1 MISKIKI
8 KKLRDN
14 PSQGFTLLE
23 LLVVMAIVGI
33 FSTYG
38 IFSLRRNFAQGQVDR
53 YTQFVETGL
62 FSLRARLGRFK
73 RGCELYLDQDLS
85 TNTWGPP
92 WKLLEFQQPDGSQSN
107 STRFKCCYDEITE
120 EQRECTP
127 EDLSGK
133 ASYRFLTMEG
143 TRESKSAIK
152 FVQSL
157 DNGQPTKWGGTYP
170 WQGLDAAFE
179 DNETDTLYFLSDG
192 EPNKDRLGGNW
203 GSNDYEPTANHYSNF
218 NNTRTRALKTNTIS
232 LGLESPWMEKL
243 STQTTGDHLKVDKDY
258 VTSNSSK

>member
-8 KKLRDN
+8 RKLRNN

-23 LLVVMAIVGI
+23 LLVVIAIIGI

-38 IFSLRRNFAQGQVDR
+38 IFSFRRNVAQGQVDR

-143 TRESKSAIK
+143 TRESKQVEVSTPQAYYELSTAGTSTGGENLTILIRSRDSAK
-152 FVQSL
+152 
-157 DNGQPTKWGGTYP
+157 
-170 WQGLDAAFE
+170 
-179 DNETDTLYFLSDG
+179 
-192 EPNKDRLGGNW
+192 EPQL
-203 GSNDYEPTANHYSNF
+203 
-218 NNTRTRALKTNTIS
+218 RTRCV
-232 LGLESPWMEKL
+232 EL
-243 STQTTGDHLKVDKDY
+243 SGSGHIHSGTWNQDADFCD
-258 VTSNSSK
+258 SS

>member
-38 IFSLRRNFAQGQVDR
+38 IFSLRRNVAQGQVDR

-143 TRESKSAIK
+143 TRESKQVEVSTPQAYYELSTAGTSTGGENLTILIRSRDSAK
-152 FVQSL
+152 ESQL
-157 DNGQPTKWGGTYP
+157 
-170 WQGLDAAFE
+170 
-179 DNETDTLYFLSDG
+179 
-192 EPNKDRLGGNW
+192 
-203 GSNDYEPTANHYSNF
+203 
-218 NNTRTRALKTNTIS
+218 RTRCV
-232 LGLESPWMEKL
+232 EL
-243 STQTTGDHLKVDKDY
+243 SGSGHIHSGTWNQDADFCD
-258 VTSNSSK
+258 SS

>member
-1 MISKIKI
+1 MINKIKI

-38 IFSLRRNFAQGQVDR
+38 IFSLRRNVAQGQVDR

-143 TRESKSAIK
+143 TRESKQVEVKTPQAYYELSTAGSSTGGENLTILIRSRDSAK
-152 FVQSL
+152 ESQL
-157 DNGQPTKWGGTYP
+157 
-170 WQGLDAAFE
+170 
-179 DNETDTLYFLSDG
+179 
-192 EPNKDRLGGNW
+192 
-203 GSNDYEPTANHYSNF
+203 
-218 NNTRTRALKTNTIS
+218 RTRCV
-232 LGLESPWMEKL
+232 EL
-243 STQTTGDHLKVDKDY
+243 SGSGHIHSGTWNQDADFCD
-258 VTSNSSK
+258 SS

>member
-38 IFSLRRNFAQGQVDR
+38 IFSLRRNVAQGQVDR

-143 TRESKSAIK
+143 TRESKQVEVSTPQAYYELSTAGTSTRGENLTILIRSINSAK
-152 FVQSL
+152 
-157 DNGQPTKWGGTYP
+157 
-170 WQGLDAAFE
+170 
-179 DNETDTLYFLSDG
+179 
-192 EPNKDRLGGNW
+192 EPQL
-203 GSNDYEPTANHYSNF
+203 
-218 NNTRTRALKTNTIS
+218 RTRCV
-232 LGLESPWMEKL
+232 EL
-243 STQTTGDHLKVDKDY
+243 SGSGHIHSGTWNQDADFCD
-258 VTSNSSK
+258 SS

>member
-38 IFSLRRNFAQGQVDR
+38 IFSLRRNVAQGQVDR

-143 TRESKSAIK
+143 TRESKQVEVSTRQDEYVLNPAGPSA
-152 FVQSL
+152 S
-157 DNGQPTKWGGTYP
+157 
-170 WQGLDAAFE
+170 
-179 DNETDTLYFLSDG
+179 G
-192 EPNKDRLGGNW
+192 ENLTILIRSINSAK
-203 GSNDYEPTANHYSNF
+203 EPQL
-218 NNTRTRALKTNTIS
+218 RTRCVEVSGSGHIHSGTWNQDA
-232 LGLESPWMEKL
+232 
-243 STQTTGDHLKVDKDY
+243 DFCD
-258 VTSNSSK
+258 SS

>member
-1 MISKIKI
+1 MYAYRGRQMISKIKI

-38 IFSLRRNFAQGQVDR
+38 IFSLRRNVAQGQVDR

-143 TRESKSAIK
+143 TRESKQVEVSTPQAYYELSTAGTSTSGENLTILIRSINSAK
-152 FVQSL
+152 
-157 DNGQPTKWGGTYP
+157 
-170 WQGLDAAFE
+170 
-179 DNETDTLYFLSDG
+179 
-192 EPNKDRLGGNW
+192 EPQL
-203 GSNDYEPTANHYSNF
+203 
-218 NNTRTRALKTNTIS
+218 RTRCV
-232 LGLESPWMEKL
+232 EL
-243 STQTTGDHLKVDKDY
+243 SGSGHIHSGTWNEDADFCD
-258 VTSNSSK
+258 SS

>member
-38 IFSLRRNFAQGQVDR
+38 IFSLRRNVAQGQVDR

-143 TRESKSAIK
+143 TRESKQVEVKTPQAYYELSTAGTSTSGENLTILIRSINSAK
-152 FVQSL
+152 
-157 DNGQPTKWGGTYP
+157 
-170 WQGLDAAFE
+170 
-179 DNETDTLYFLSDG
+179 
-192 EPNKDRLGGNW
+192 EPQL
-203 GSNDYEPTANHYSNF
+203 
-218 NNTRTRALKTNTIS
+218 RTRCV
-232 LGLESPWMEKL
+232 EL
-243 STQTTGDHLKVDKDY
+243 SGSGHIHSGTWNEDADFCD
-258 VTSNSSK
+258 SS

>member
-1 MISKIKI
+1 MISNIKM
-8 KKLRDN
+8 KKLRNN
-14 PSQGFTLLE
+14 PTQGFTLLE
-23 LLVVMAIVGI
+23 LLVVISIVGI

-38 IFSLRRNFAQGQVDR
+38 IFSLRRNVAQGHVDR

-62 FSLRARLGRFK
+62 FSLQARIRRFK
-73 RGCELYLDQDLS
+73 SSCTLYLDQDLS

-143 TRESKSAIK
+143 TRESKQVEVKTPQAYY
-152 FVQSL
+152 L
-157 DNGQPTKWGGTYP
+157 RRREREEYYP
-170 WQGLDAAFE
+170 
-179 DNETDTLYFLSDG
+179 Y
-192 EPNKDRLGGNW
+192 
-203 GSNDYEPTANHYSNF
+203 
-218 NNTRTRALKTNTIS
+218 
-232 LGLESPWMEKL
+232 KL
-243 STQTTGDHLKVDKDY
+243 STAG
-258 VTSNSSK
+258 SSTVGESLTILIRSIDSAKEPQLRTRCVELSGSGHIHSGTWNEDADFCDSS

>member
-1 MISKIKI
+1 MISNIKM
-8 KKLRDN
+8 KKLRNN

-23 LLVVMAIVGI
+23 LLVVIAIIGI

-38 IFSLRRNFAQGQVDR
+38 IFSFRRNVAQGQVDR

-85 TNTWGPP
+85 TNKWGPP

-143 TRESKSAIK
+143 TRESKQVEVKTPQAYYELSTAGTSTSGENLTILIRSINSAK
-152 FVQSL
+152 
-157 DNGQPTKWGGTYP
+157 
-170 WQGLDAAFE
+170 
-179 DNETDTLYFLSDG
+179 
-192 EPNKDRLGGNW
+192 EPQL
-203 GSNDYEPTANHYSNF
+203 
-218 NNTRTRALKTNTIS
+218 RTRCV
-232 LGLESPWMEKL
+232 EL
-243 STQTTGDHLKVDKDY
+243 SGSGHIHSGTWNQDADFCD
-258 VTSNSSK
+258 SS

>member
-23 LLVVMAIVGI
+23 LLVVISIVGI

-38 IFSLRRNFAQGQVDR
+38 IFSLRRNVAQGQVDR

-143 TRESKSAIK
+143 TRESKQVEVSTPQAYYELSTAGTSTGGENLTILIRSRDSAK
-152 FVQSL
+152 ESQL
-157 DNGQPTKWGGTYP
+157 
-170 WQGLDAAFE
+170 
-179 DNETDTLYFLSDG
+179 
-192 EPNKDRLGGNW
+192 
-203 GSNDYEPTANHYSNF
+203 
-218 NNTRTRALKTNTIS
+218 RTRCV
-232 LGLESPWMEKL
+232 EL
-243 STQTTGDHLKVDKDY
+243 SGSGHIHSGTWNQDADFCD
-258 VTSNSSK
+258 SS

>member
-1 MISKIKI
+1 MISNIKM
-8 KKLRDN
+8 KKLRNN

-23 LLVVMAIVGI
+23 LLVVIAIIGI

-38 IFSLRRNFAQGQVDR
+38 IFSFRRNVAQGQVDR

-120 EQRECTP
+120 EQIECTP
-127 EDLSGK
+127 R
-133 ASYRFLTMEG
+133 YRLLTMEG
-143 TRESKSAIK
+143 TRESKQVEVSTPQAYYELSTAGTSTSGENLTILIRSINSAK
-152 FVQSL
+152 
-157 DNGQPTKWGGTYP
+157 
-170 WQGLDAAFE
+170 
-179 DNETDTLYFLSDG
+179 
-192 EPNKDRLGGNW
+192 EPQL
-203 GSNDYEPTANHYSNF
+203 
-218 NNTRTRALKTNTIS
+218 RTRCV
-232 LGLESPWMEKL
+232 EL
-243 STQTTGDHLKVDKDY
+243 SGSGHIHSGTWNQDADFCD
-258 VTSNSSK
+258 SS

>member
-38 IFSLRRNFAQGQVDR
+38 IFSLRRNVAQGQVDR

-62 FSLRARLGRFK
+62 FSLRARLGQFK
-73 RGCELYLDQDLS
+73 RSCILDLDKDLS
-85 TNTWGPP
+85 TNTFGPP
-92 WKLLEFQQPDGSQSN
+92 WKLLEFQKPDGSQSK
-107 STRFKCCYDEITE
+107 SERMKCCNHPTTDEA
-120 EQRECTP
+120 RRCTS

-143 TRESKSAIK
+143 TRESKQVEVSTPQAYYELSTAGTSTGGENLTILIRSRDSAK
-152 FVQSL
+152 
-157 DNGQPTKWGGTYP
+157 
-170 WQGLDAAFE
+170 
-179 DNETDTLYFLSDG
+179 
-192 EPNKDRLGGNW
+192 EPQL
-203 GSNDYEPTANHYSNF
+203 
-218 NNTRTRALKTNTIS
+218 RTRCV
-232 LGLESPWMEKL
+232 EL
-243 STQTTGDHLKVDKDY
+243 SGSGHIHSGTWNEDAETPFCD
-258 VTSNSSK
+258 SS

>member
-38 IFSLRRNFAQGQVDR
+38 IFSLRRNVAQGQVDR

-107 STRFKCCYDEITE
+107 STRLKCCDDDITG
-120 EQRECTP
+120 EQIECTP
-127 EDLSGK
+127 R
-133 ASYRFLTMEG
+133 YRLLTMEG
-143 TRESKSAIK
+143 TRESKQVEVSTPQAYYELSTAGTSTSGENLTILIRSINSAK
-152 FVQSL
+152 
-157 DNGQPTKWGGTYP
+157 
-170 WQGLDAAFE
+170 
-179 DNETDTLYFLSDG
+179 
-192 EPNKDRLGGNW
+192 EPQL
-203 GSNDYEPTANHYSNF
+203 
-218 NNTRTRALKTNTIS
+218 RTRCV
-232 LGLESPWMEKL
+232 EL
-243 STQTTGDHLKVDKDY
+243 SGSGHIHSGTWNQDADFCD
-258 VTSNSSK
+258 SS

>member
-38 IFSLRRNFAQGQVDR
+38 IFSLRRNVAQGQVDR

-73 RGCELYLDQDLS
+73 RGCELYLDQDIS

-92 WKLLEFQQPDGSQSN
+92 WKLLESQQPDGSQSN
-107 STRFKCCYDEITE
+107 STRLKCCDDDITG
-120 EQRECTP
+120 EQIECTP
-127 EDLSGK
+127 R
-133 ASYRFLTMEG
+133 YRLLTMEG
-143 TRESKSAIK
+143 TRESKQVEVSTPQAYYELSTAGTSTGGENLTILIRSRDSAK
-152 FVQSL
+152 ESQL
-157 DNGQPTKWGGTYP
+157 
-170 WQGLDAAFE
+170 
-179 DNETDTLYFLSDG
+179 
-192 EPNKDRLGGNW
+192 
-203 GSNDYEPTANHYSNF
+203 
-218 NNTRTRALKTNTIS
+218 RTRCV
-232 LGLESPWMEKL
+232 EL
-243 STQTTGDHLKVDKDY
+243 SGSGHIHNGTWNQDADFCD
-258 VTSNSSK
+258 SS

>member
-1 MISKIKI
+1 MIGKIKI
-8 KKLRDN
+8 RRLRNN

-23 LLVVMAIVGI
+23 LLVVMTIVGI

-38 IFSLRRNFAQGQVDR
+38 IFSFRRNVAQGQVDR

-143 TRESKSAIK
+143 TRESKQVEVKTPQAYYELSTAGSSTGGESLTILIRSINSAK
-152 FVQSL
+152 
-157 DNGQPTKWGGTYP
+157 
-170 WQGLDAAFE
+170 
-179 DNETDTLYFLSDG
+179 
-192 EPNKDRLGGNW
+192 EPQL
-203 GSNDYEPTANHYSNF
+203 
-218 NNTRTRALKTNTIS
+218 RTRCV
-232 LGLESPWMEKL
+232 EL
-243 STQTTGDHLKVDKDY
+243 SGSGHLHSGTWNQDADFCD
-258 VTSNSSK
+258 SS

>member
-1 MISKIKI
+1 MISNIKM
-8 KKLRDN
+8 KKLRNN

-23 LLVVMAIVGI
+23 LLVVISIVGI

-38 IFSLRRNFAQGQVDR
+38 IFSLRRNVAQGQVDR

-143 TRESKSAIK
+143 TRESKQVEVSTPQAYYELSTAGTSTSGENLTILIRSINSAK
-152 FVQSL
+152 
-157 DNGQPTKWGGTYP
+157 
-170 WQGLDAAFE
+170 
-179 DNETDTLYFLSDG
+179 
-192 EPNKDRLGGNW
+192 EPQL
-203 GSNDYEPTANHYSNF
+203 
-218 NNTRTRALKTNTIS
+218 RTRCV
-232 LGLESPWMEKL
+232 EL
-243 STQTTGDHLKVDKDY
+243 SGSGHIHSGTWNEDADFCD
-258 VTSNSSK
+258 SS

>member
-1 MISKIKI
+1 MISNIKM
-8 KKLRDN
+8 KKLRNN

-23 LLVVMAIVGI
+23 LLVVIAIVGI

-38 IFSLRRNFAQGQVDR
+38 IFSLRRNVAQGQVDR

-143 TRESKSAIK
+143 TRESKQVEVSTPQAYYELSTAGTSTSGENLTILIRSINSAK
-152 FVQSL
+152 
-157 DNGQPTKWGGTYP
+157 
-170 WQGLDAAFE
+170 
-179 DNETDTLYFLSDG
+179 
-192 EPNKDRLGGNW
+192 EPQL
-203 GSNDYEPTANHYSNF
+203 
-218 NNTRTRALKTNTIS
+218 RTRCV
-232 LGLESPWMEKL
+232 EL
-243 STQTTGDHLKVDKDY
+243 SGSGHIHSGTWNQDADFCD
-258 VTSNSSK
+258 SS

>member
-38 IFSLRRNFAQGQVDR
+38 IFSLRRNVAQGQVDR

-107 STRFKCCYDEITE
+107 STRLKCCDDDITG
-120 EQRECTP
+120 EQIECTP
-127 EDLSGK
+127 R
-133 ASYRFLTMEG
+133 YRLLTMEG
-143 TRESKSAIK
+143 TRESKQVEVSTPQAYYELSTAGTSTSGENLTILIRSINSAK
-152 FVQSL
+152 
-157 DNGQPTKWGGTYP
+157 
-170 WQGLDAAFE
+170 
-179 DNETDTLYFLSDG
+179 
-192 EPNKDRLGGNW
+192 EPQL
-203 GSNDYEPTANHYSNF
+203 
-218 NNTRTRALKTNTIS
+218 RTRCV
-232 LGLESPWMEKL
+232 EL
-243 STQTTGDHLKVDKDY
+243 SGSGHIHSGTWNEDADFCD
-258 VTSNSSK
+258 SS